1 MIYILNLTNIPFQV
15 SGVMEGSLAEREGHI
30 QLGDKFVSVDGVLAS
45 SLSPE
50 AVMNEMEDSSSGHVI
65 VLTRLEEDTEAP
77 PPTPLAPPPT
87 LPVSAPPDV
96 PSEEPGTNV
105 VEDEACNDFD
115 GVVTDSENVEL
126 KMERPTENVDSDIKA
141 SEADFTVNGPENS
154 VNSNELEKH
163 ESNLTPDSISV
174 TIPDL
179 AEVSSPQ
186 GSQDSGVDTQD
197 SGVDTQ
203 DSGVDSPSPLGT
215 LTSTEDSDAKERPK
229 VDIEEKQP
237 LSNGDRNQG

>member
-1 MIYILNLTNIPFQV
+1 
-15 SGVMEGSLAEREGHI
+15 MEGSLAEREGHI
-30 QLGDKFVSVDGVLAS
+30 QLGDKFVSVDGVSAS

-96 PSEEPGTNV
+96 PSEEPGPNV
-105 VEDEACNDFD
+105 VEDEACSDFD
-115 GVVTDSENVEL
+115 GVVNDNENVEL
-126 KMERPTENVDSDIKA
+126 KVERPIENVDSDIKA
-141 SEADFTVNGPENS
+141 SETDFTVNGPENS

-163 ESNLTPDSISV
+163 ESTLTPDSISV

-179 AEVSSPQ
+179 AEMSSPQ

-237 LSNGDRNQG
+237 LSNGDCNQG

>member
-1 MIYILNLTNIPFQV
+1 
-15 SGVMEGSLAEREGHI
+15 MEGSLAEREGHI
-30 QLGDKFVSVDGVLAS
+30 QLGDKFVSVDGVSAS

-96 PSEEPGTNV
+96 PSEELGPNV
-105 VEDEACNDFD
+105 VEDEACSDFD
-115 GVVTDSENVEL
+115 GVVNDNVEL
-126 KMERPTENVDSDIKA
+126 KVERPIENVDSDIKA
-141 SEADFTVNGPENS
+141 SETDFTVNGPENS

-163 ESNLTPDSISV
+163 ESTLTPDSISV

-197 SGVDTQ
+197 SGVD
-203 DSGVDSPSPLGT
+203 SPSALGT
-215 LTSTEDSDAKERPK
+215 LSNIDDSDAKERPK
-229 VDIEEKQP
+229 VDVEEKQP
-237 LSNGDRNQG
+237 LSNGDHNQG

>member
-1 MIYILNLTNIPFQV
+1 
-15 SGVMEGSLAEREGHI
+15 MEGSLAEREGHI
-30 QLGDKFVSVDGVLAS
+30 QLGDKFVSVDGVSAS

-77 PPTPLAPPPT
+77 PPT

-96 PSEEPGTNV
+96 PSEEPGPNV
-105 VEDEACNDFD
+105 VEDEACSDFD
-115 GVVTDSENVEL
+115 GVVNDNENVEL
-126 KMERPTENVDSDIKA
+126 KVERPIENVDSDIKA
-141 SEADFTVNGPENS
+141 SETDFTVNGPENS

-163 ESNLTPDSISV
+163 ESTLTPDSISV

-186 GSQDSGVDTQD
+186 DSQDSGVDTQD